1 MPSYRLTKEWQK
13 IDERFG
19 VIENTTSQ
27 NIEVA
32 ITSGEA
38 EPLKGGGKLL
48 NGGALFPFHLFEN
61 QTIWARAFKIVPSLP
76 VPALAVNSLADLQN
90 REDNPLEGTT
100 DRLTIGISR
109 WYKDSWWPIDWCVT
123 VDGSLWQCTEEHYGS
138 DDFRNEV
145 DKGYWACLLVDSAT
159 VTGINVADGKLIVI
173 LADGTRKEFVLDAH
187 SAVYDSEGNYI
198 SASLVK
204 IKDDMRSEIKQ
215 TADSITLTVEKN
227 KGDTDKEISEIRQTV
242 DSITSTVQ
250 RYKTESDSEMSEIRQ
265 TASDI
270 TLTVQQ
276 NKSDTDTAMSEIRQ
290 TVGSI
295 EQTVRANS
303 AAATSDISKL
313 KQTASQIS
321 ATVETYNNARVS
333 DIAEV
338 RQTASEISS
347 TVQSNKSALDS
358 EISQIKQTAS
368 SLSSTVS
375 SLSSNTQSQITQLSN
390 SINMKVSN
398 GDVVNQINMTSDG
411 TKIDGKHL
419 HITGETVFDSDVTVK
434 GTIAAGAIKKI
445 NLDGTL
451 VDALQNTM
459 EGTKDE
465 SKWKGIFVGN
475 YNTNGSLVL
484 YSSWVA
490 PEDGE
495 IVIDCMESDDDYNS
509 EDGHDWHYYWPVVKI
524 NGVEQVDI
532 KYIPEVNPTIPN
544 SLILTKETSYP
555 ETVSRLVK
563 KGDVITTTH
572 FIHQYH
578 SEIEKVEQN
587 FDSNIY
593 GKSYDLIGIFKPFDW
608 NE

>member
-13 IDERFG
+13 IEEKYG
-19 VIENTTSQ
+19 VVENTTSQ

-32 ITSGEA
+32 ITSGDA

-145 DKGYWACLLVDSAT
+145 DKGYWACLMVDSAT
-159 VTGINVADGKLIVI
+159 VTGINVSDGKLIVI

-250 RYKTESDSEMSEIRQ
+250 RYKTEADSEMSEIRQ

-303 AAATSDISKL
+303 ASATSDISKL

-368 SLSSTVS
+368 EISSTVS
-375 SLSSNTQSQITQLSN
+375 SLSSNTQSQINQLSD
-390 SINMKVSN
+390 SINLKASK
-398 GDVVNQINMTSDG
+398 GDVVNQINMTADG

-419 HITGETVFDSDVTVK
+419 HITGETVFDNNVIVSGMLQAGSITTEKLVAKSIVKDKLSDDVQSALGVINGEAQAGYYISNGLVVEWGYIVETSNTGSLSQTVTLPLQLDVVCTAGGGAKGDNVTVTSD
-434 GTIAAGAIKKI
+434 GQTVTIKYYI
-445 NLDGTL
+445 D
-451 VDALQNTM
+451 
-459 EGTKDE
+459 
-465 SKWKGIFVGN
+465 
-475 YNTNGSLVL
+475 
-484 YSSWVA
+484 
-490 PEDGE
+490 PEHDHRAQFHWSVIG
-495 IVIDCMESDDDYNS
+495 IVI
-509 EDGHDWHYYWPVVKI
+509 G
-524 NGVEQVDI
+524 
-532 KYIPEVNPTIPN
+532 
-544 SLILTKETSYP
+544 
-555 ETVSRLVK
+555 R
-563 KGDVITTTH
+563 
-572 FIHQYH
+572 
-578 SEIEKVEQN
+578 
-587 FDSNIY
+587 
-593 GKSYDLIGIFKPFDW
+593 
-608 NE
+608 